1 MDSIN
6 DMMSS
11 VLGDPESLQ
20 QIKELADLLKSETE
34 GSSDNSETEK
44 PSASEESS
52 GGFDPAMLMS
62 LMGAVS
68 AAGNDDKNRSL
79 ILALKPYLSAE
90 RQERAD
96 KAVKLLRIYAVFNE
110 LKKSGMLSN
119 LDKLL

>member
-34 GSSDNSETEK
+34 GDSDNLETEK

-52 GGFDPAMLMS
+52 GGFDPSMLMS

-110 LKKSGMLSN
+110 LKKSGMLNN

>member
-34 GSSDNSETEK
+34 GDAESAQTSSSNTEG
-44 PSASEESS
+44 AS
-52 GGFDPAMLMS
+52 GGIDPAMLMG

-68 AAGNDDKNRSL
+68 AAGNEDKNRSL
-79 ILALKPYLSAE
+79 ILALKPYLSTE
-90 RQERAD
+90 RQARAD
-96 KAVKLLRIYAVFNE
+96 KAVKFLKVYAVFNE
-110 LKKSGMLSN
+110 LKKSGMLGN

>member
-1 MDSIN
+1 MDNMN
-6 DMMSS
+6 DMISS

-34 GSSDNSETEK
+34 GGSMAEQVSDKSSSDD
-44 PSASEESS
+44 SS

-68 AAGNDDKNRSL
+68 AAESDDKNRAL
-79 ILALKPYLSAE
+79 ILALKPYLSSE
-90 RQERAD
+90 RQAKAD
-96 KAVKLLRIYAVFNE
+96 KAVKLLKMYAIFNE
-110 LKKSGMLSN
+110 LKKSGMLGN

>member
-34 GSSDNSETEK
+34 GDAESAQTSSSNTEG
-44 PSASEESS
+44 AS
-52 GGFDPAMLMS
+52 GGIDPAMLMG

-68 AAGNDDKNRSL
+68 AAGNEDKNRSL
-79 ILALKPYLSAE
+79 ILALKPYLSTE
-90 RQERAD
+90 RQARAD
-96 KAVKLLRIYAVFNE
+96 KAVKFLKAYAVFNE
-110 LKKSGMLSN
+110 LKKSGMLGN